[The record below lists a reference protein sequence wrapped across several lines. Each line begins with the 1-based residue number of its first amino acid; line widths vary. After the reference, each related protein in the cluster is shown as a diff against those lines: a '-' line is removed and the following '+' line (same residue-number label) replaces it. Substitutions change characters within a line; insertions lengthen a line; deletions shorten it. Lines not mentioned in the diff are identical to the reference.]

1 MTFHNE
7 QEKNSLIE
15 KLVSPAVIGKV
26 FGSPSGGG
34 GGSKTAPQAFRAK
47 SGGGGGGGT
56 SSVKLDAAFKTATS
70 GRGFF
75 SAVLQAVG
83 LPKLKQLQANR

>member
-34 GGSKTAPQAFRAK
+34 GGSETAPRAIRPK

-56 SSVKLDAAFKTATS
+56 PSVKLEAAFKTATS
-70 GRGFF
+70 GRGFS
-75 SAVLQAVG
+75 SAVFQAIG
-83 LPKLKQLQANR
+83 LRKLKQLQANR